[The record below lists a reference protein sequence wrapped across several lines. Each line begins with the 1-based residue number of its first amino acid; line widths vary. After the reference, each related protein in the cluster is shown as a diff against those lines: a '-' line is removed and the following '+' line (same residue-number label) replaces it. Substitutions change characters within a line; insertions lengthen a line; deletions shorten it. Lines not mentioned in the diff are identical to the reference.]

1 MYDDIRNSLI
11 GILKSR
17 LLILFILIVVF
28 GGVLIHRVFDL
39 QIVNGESYLQDF
51 QMTIEKNRSIRPA
64 RGNIYDRNG
73 ELLAY
78 NELAYSVTI
87 EDVYESGSAKNEK
100 LNATIAKLIDIIE
113 ANGDECISDFGIAI
127 NKRGDY
133 YFTMDGSRQLRFLA
147 DVYGEIDPAD
157 LEYKELNSSPKDVID
172 YLCGRNRFGIG
183 EYMDPDD
190 RDSFVPGYGYDPE
203 ELLKILNI
211 RYNMNTNSFQKY
223 IATTVATDVSSETV
237 AVVME
242 NVDTLPGVNISEDT
256 IRKYNYSKYISQIVG
271 YTGKIDKDELA
282 QLQEMDDGYDLNDTV
297 GKSGIESSME
307 LSLQGTKGRET
318 VYVDNVGKEIS
329 TTDHIDPIAGDDIYL
344 TIDKDL
350 QIAATDIIE
359 EKLAAIIL
367 AKLSNIK
374 EYKPAENAS
383 SSKIV
388 IPIYSVYYA
397 CIENRVI
404 DIDHFYDKYA
414 SETEAAVYDVY
425 TDKNERVLATIE
437 EELYNT
443 RTAYTDLNKEYQVY
457 ESLIAS
463 RLYSDGVIMEDEVDK
478 NDPVYISWTTEETIS
493 LAEYL
498 EYCISM
504 NWVDVSILDIDNDYS
519 DSREIFA
526 KIVDYIKHS
535 ILQDNPEF
543 TNKLYKYMLLND
555 EITGRQICQ
564 ILLDQDKV
572 DIPEDEY
579 RSFRSG
585 AETSYAFMYNR
596 IKNLDLTPADL
607 ALDPC
612 TGSIVVTNVNTGEVL
627 ALVSSPS
634 YDNNKMANGVD
645 AEYYARIRESQASPL
660 INYATYQ
667 KTAPGSTFKM
677 VTATAA
683 LMEDL
688 ISTTD
693 TITCQGIFDKI
704 DTPARC
710 WIFPG
715 AHGSLNV
722 SGGITHSCNCFFY
735 EVGYRLSTI
744 SDSYSSDTGLER
756 LAKYADMYGLSET
769 TGIQIDEASPEVSDM
784 DPVRS
789 AIGQGTHNYTTVGL
803 SRYVT
808 AVANGGNVYN
818 LTLVSKS
825 TDYAG
830 NIKDE
835 YPAKLRNQIVMPD
848 SYWKAIHTG
857 MRGVVESK
865 TYYSDLAVNV
875 AGKTGTAQ
883 ESKSRPNHAL
893 FVSYAPYEAPEISVT
908 VRVANGYTSDYAAQ
922 IAREVYKYYFGLIE
936 EDEIENNVTIEEG
949 TINGD

>member
-17 LLILFILIVVF
+17 LLILFILIVAF

-133 YFTMDGSRQLRFLA
+133 YFTMDGSKQLRFLA

-271 YTGKIDKDELA
+271 YTGKIDRDELA

-350 QIAATDIIE
+350 QIAATNIIE

-519 DSREIFA
+519 DSSEIFA
-526 KIVDYIKHS
+526 KIVDYIKNS

-543 TNKLYKYMLLND
+543 TNKVYKYMLLND

-627 ALVSSPS
+627 ALVSYPS

-865 TYYSDLAVNV
+865 AYYSDLAVNV

-936 EDEIENNVTIEEG
+936 EDDIENNVTIEEG

>member
-1 MYDDIRNSLI
+1 MFDDIRDSLI
-11 GILKSR
+11 GLFKTR
-17 LLILFILIVVF
+17 LLVLFVLIVTF
-28 GGVLIHRVFDL
+28 GGILIHRVFDL

-51 QMTIEKNRSIRPA
+51 QMTIEKNRNIRAA

-87 EDVYESGSAKNEK
+87 EDVYESGSTKNEK
-100 LNATIAKLIDIIE
+100 LNATISELIDIIE
-113 ANGDECISDFGIAI
+113 DNGDECISDFGIAI
-127 NKRGDY
+127 NRRGDY

-157 LEYKELNSSPKDVID
+157 LEYKELNASPQDVID

-183 EYMDPDD
+183 DYTDPND
-190 RDSFVPGYGYDPE
+190 RDSFVPGYGYKPD

-223 IATTVATDVSSETV
+223 IATTVASDVSRETV
-237 AVVME
+237 AVVLE
-242 NVDTLPGVNISEDT
+242 NVDRLPGVDISEDT
-256 IRKYNYSKYISQIVG
+256 IRKYNYSKYMSQIIG
-271 YTGKIDKDELA
+271 YTGKIDRDELA
-282 QLQEMDDGYDLNDTV
+282 ELQVQDDEYDLNDTV
-297 GKSGIESSME
+297 GKSGIESSLE
-307 LSLQGTKGRET
+307 LALQGTKGRET

-329 TTDHIDPIAGDDIYL
+329 VTDHVDPIAGDDIYL

-350 QIAATDIIE
+350 QIAATNIIE

-367 AKLSNIK
+367 ANIK
-374 EYKPAENAS
+374 EYKPAENS
-383 SSKIV
+383 SSSQIV
-388 IPIYSVYYA
+388 IPIYSVYFA
-397 CIENRVI
+397 CIENNVI

-414 SETEAAVYDVY
+414 SETETAVYDVY
-425 TDKNERVLATIE
+425 TAKYAAVLERLE
-437 EELYNT
+437 DELYNAKT
-443 RTAYTDLNKEYQVY
+443 PYQDLSKEYQVY

-463 RLYSDGVIMEDEVDK
+463 RLYADGILMESEVDK
-478 NDPVYISWTTEETIS
+478 SDPMYIAWTTDETIS

-498 EYCISM
+498 EYCIAM
-504 NWVDVSILDIDNDYS
+504 NWVDVSLLDMSNEYS
-519 DSREIFA
+519 DSSEIFSR
-526 KIVDYIKHS
+526 IVDHIRYI
-535 ILQDNPEF
+535 LDDNREF

-572 DIPEDEY
+572 HIPEDEY
-579 RSFRSG
+579 RNFEAG
-585 AETSYAFMYNR
+585 AETSYAFMHNR
-596 IKNLDLTPADL
+596 IQNLDLTPADL

-612 TGSIVVTNVNTGEVL
+612 TGSIVVTDVNTGEVL
-627 ALVSSPS
+627 ALVSYPS

-677 VTATAA
+677 VTATAG
-683 LMEDL
+683 LMEDV

-693 TITCQGIFDKI
+693 TITCLGIFDKI

-710 WIFPG
+710 WIYPG

-722 SGGITHSCNCFFY
+722 SGGIRHSCNCFFY
-735 EVGYRLSTI
+735 EVGYKLSTV

-769 TGIQIDEASPEVSDM
+769 TGIQIDEAMPEISDM

-789 AIGQGTHNYTTVGL
+789 AIGQGTHNFTTVGL

-808 AVANGGNVYN
+808 AVANNGTCYN
-818 LTLVSKS
+818 LTLVSRS

-835 YPAKLRNQIVMPD
+835 YPAAVRNTIVMPD
-848 SYWKAIHTG
+848 AYWNAIHTG

-865 TYYSDLAVNV
+865 AYYSDLAVNV

-893 FVSYAPYEAPEISVT
+893 FVSYAPYEDPEISVT
-908 VRVANGYTSDYAAQ
+908 VRVAHGYTSDYAAQ
-922 IAREVYKYYFGLIE
+922 IAREVYKYYFGLITE
-936 EDEIENNVTIEEG
+936 EEVTNNVTIEEG